1 MIVKIRTESTE
12 SLQPYQQGAVKRKA
26 KQNIEKWGKNSLDYY
41 KPVLNFGFKKWF
53 FWLSQACD

>member
-1 MIVKIRTESTE
+1 MIVKIRTESTG
-12 SLQPYQQGAVKRKA
+12 SVQPYQQGAVKRKA

-53 FWLSQACD
+53 F